1 MFFIINDVAKIIKK
15 EIAFKKMTL
24 KILAKNFVKKR
35 KMFFKKYEDFVKNEF
50 ENAEKLSNN
59 VMKIK

>member
-1 MFFIINDVAKIIKK
+1 MFFIINDVAKIIKN

-35 KMFFKKYEDFVKNEF
+35 KMFLKN
-50 ENAEKLSNN
+50 
-59 VMKIK
+59 MKIL

>member
-1 MFFIINDVAKIIKK
+1 
-15 EIAFKKMTL
+15 MTL